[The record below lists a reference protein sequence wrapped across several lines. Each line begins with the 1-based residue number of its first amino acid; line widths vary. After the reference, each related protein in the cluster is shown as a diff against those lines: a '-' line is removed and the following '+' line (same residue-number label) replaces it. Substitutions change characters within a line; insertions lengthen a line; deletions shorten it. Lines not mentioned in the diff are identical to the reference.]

1 MGLKVSTQSVVFQK
15 MPELPERHRHLLN
28 RLPKHYHQTELFSE
42 MAQVQNPEKLPKQ
55 YLKGDL
61 EALEHTELFESNL
74 IKHIFNGEVKT
85 ASAGKGKTRLEATG
99 YHTEVIRNAEGRIIP
114 GTKSELNEKG
124 VYQGRVTVN
133 GIRKFTDMIDD
144 LGSRLTAD
152 GYHLPQII
160 DDLLEATGYDD
171 ELRAQEPEKADDRIN
186 NILELKNKIA
196 QYEQEEKDRLALF
209 GNTSNRNV
217 RQLYRPVRGAIMH
230 AARPDLHE
238 YGTTIRTAKNE
249 NVLAVARGTVVSA
262 ERRTDNTF
270 TVVLQSGSYT
280 AIYSHVAKVLKPQ
293 GSTVEAGDAL
303 AMMDGEHDLVFEL
316 WNAGQ
321 FVNFQEVIV
330 W

>member
-61 EALEHTELFESNL
+61 ETLEHTELFESNL

-133 GIRKFTDMIDD
+133 GIRKRTMGGMSTFFPEHWSPQHIVNAINEAYANKRLKTNTLNMYE
-144 LGSRLTAD
+144 GSSSE
-152 GYHLPQII
+152 GV
-160 DDLLEATGYDD
+160 
-171 ELRAQEPEKADDRIN
+171 RIRMRVN
-186 NILELKNKIA
+186 ANGKIVNV
-196 QYEQEEKDRLALF
+196 YPLMEE
-209 GNTSNRNV
+209 N
-217 RQLYRPVRGAIMH
+217 
-230 AARPDLHE
+230 
-238 YGTTIRTAKNE
+238 
-249 NVLAVARGTVVSA
+249 
-262 ERRTDNTF
+262 
-270 TVVLQSGSYT
+270 
-280 AIYSHVAKVLKPQ
+280 
-293 GSTVEAGDAL
+293 
-303 AMMDGEHDLVFEL
+303 
-316 WNAGQ
+316 
-321 FVNFQEVIV
+321 
-330 W
+330 